1 MYSRVNIVN
10 MSEKLKLKNL
20 KKPKTC
26 SPPGATRTCGQF
38 TASDQFAKKSLD
50 EWKPMVSS
58 GRREI
63 CEAGELGLVVSL
75 DGPVR

>member
-1 MYSRVNIVN
+1 MGTSKYGLRMELMKSKYN
-10 MSEKLKLKNL
+10 
-20 KKPKTC
+20 KTC

-50 EWKPMVSS
+50 EWKLMVSS

-63 CEAGELGLVVSL
+63 CEAGELGFVVSL